1 MLRVSIDLQLLLK
14 FFLCVFFFFVYLVN
28 PLSVLAFD
36 TSDPSVSLLQNM
48 ISNNFSRKYCKAIQ
62 NDFSKDEAMKS
73 AIVKTENI
81 ISFSYNP
88 QKKWI
93 EKDDLASQISLQV
106 VNDCG
111 WTFGLIGKEGVDYFK
126 SYFLEIYEKTT
137 PDNNFS
143 RQINFMNNISD
154 KLVMTIIL
162 ITILFVF
169 GLIFSVKSP
178 QRKVIDSPIMWKDD
192 YTNISI
198 FRSYEKISKLER
210 II

>member
-1 MLRVSIDLQLLLK
+1 MNINLQLLLN
-14 FFLCVFFFFVYLVN
+14 FFFCLFFCVIYFLN
-28 PLSVLAFD
+28 PPIGYAFN
-36 TSDPSVSLLQNM
+36 TSDPSVSLLQNR

-62 NDFSKDEAMKS
+62 NGFSKDEAMKS

-81 ISFSYNP
+81 ISFSFNP

-93 EKDDLASQISLQV
+93 EKDDLANQISLQI

-111 WTFGLIGKEGVDYFK
+111 WSFGLIGKEGIDYFK

-137 PDNNFS
+137 PEKNFS
-143 RQINFMNNISD
+143 RQIQLMNNISD
-154 KLVMTIIL
+154 KVVITIIL

-178 QRKVIDSPIMWKDD
+178 ERKVIDSPIIWKED
-192 YTNISI
+192 YSSI
-198 FRSYEKISKLER
+198 VFFRSNKINSDGL
-210 II
+210 ITI

>member
-1 MLRVSIDLQLLLK
+1 MLN
-14 FFLCVFFFFVYLVN
+14 FFLGLFLFINFIFN
-28 PLSVLAFD
+28 PTIGLTFD
-36 TSDPSVSLLQNM
+36 TSDPSVSLLQNR

-62 NDFSKDEAMKS
+62 NGFSKDEAMKS

-111 WTFGLIGKEGVDYFK
+111 RTFGLLGKEGVDYFK

-137 PDNNFS
+137 PDKNFS
-143 RQINFMNNISD
+143 R
-154 KLVMTIIL
+154 
-162 ITILFVF
+162 
-169 GLIFSVKSP
+169 
-178 QRKVIDSPIMWKDD
+178 
-192 YTNISI
+192 
-198 FRSYEKISKLER
+198 
-210 II
+210 